1 MYEYENTFFSVI
13 IPVYNRE
20 ILILETINSVLNQNY
35 KNFELIVVNAGSTD
49 KTHQNVLSFKD
60 RLILLNQPDQGPE
73 IARNTGVEHATGE
86 YLVFLDSDDILL
98 PGALSIYRQIIE
110 REKHPAVILGKV
122 KHFRT
127 ADQIKNLKHKNN
139 KQVKYSFNK
148 DFFSKRETA
157 WIGTSSIILK
167 RSYWNTKTCFKSGS
181 IDDLDFML
189 RIGTLG
195 PCLMINSPETVGYRC
210 HEGNSINDVKINLI
224 RLKNNLLL
232 EHKKEYP
239 GGLKRKFDR
248 LAVIGGHIV
257 CWSRK
262 GFKSKF
268 YSHSFSL
275 LLSGIHT
282 VIACVLNKSIRIFL
296 KPCRNQFNLEIY
308 N

>member
-1 MYEYENTFFSVI
+1 MKTPFFSI
-13 IPVYNRE
+13 ILPVFNRE
-20 ILILETINSVLNQNY
+20 LLVRETIESVLNQSFT
-35 KNFELIVVNAGSTD
+35 NFDLLLVNDGSTD
-49 KTHQNVLSFKD
+49 NTQEILLCYKNRI
-60 RLILLNQPDQGPE
+60 RLINQPNQGPE
-73 IARNTGVEHATGE
+73 IARNTGVEHAKGE

-98 PGALSIYRQIIE
+98 PGALSIYSQIIE
-110 REKHPAVILGKV
+110 REQKPAVILGKV
-122 KHFRT
+122 KHFKT
-127 ADQIKNLKHKNN
+127 TNQLN
-139 KQVKYSFNK
+139 KQKPGNDRLVKYSFNK

-167 RSYWNTKTCFKSGS
+167 RSYWNTKTCFKGGS

-189 RIGTLG
+189 RIGNLS
-195 PCLMINSPETVGYRC
+195 PCLMIDSPETVGYRC

-268 YSHSFSL
+268 YCHSFSL
-275 LLSGIHT
+275 LLFGIHA
-282 VIACVLNKSIRIFL
+282 VIACLINKMLRIFF
-296 KPCRNQFNLEIY
+296 KPQKILFLYQDHFTE
-308 N
+308 